1 MALEFYKCN
10 HCGNIA
16 VKPFDAGAPLSCCG
30 EKMSLLEPNTVDAAT
45 EKHVP
50 VVTVDGS
57 AVTVTV
63 GEVEHPMA
71 DDHYITFIVLETE
84 KGYQTAPLAPGQ
96 KPAATFA
103 VAEGDKPVAA
113 YEYCNKHGLWKAEI

>member
-1 MALEFYKCN
+1 MDGAT
-10 HCGNIA
+10 
-16 VKPFDAGAPLSCCG
+16 VKVA
-30 EKMSLLEPNTVDAAT
+30 
-45 EKHVP
+45 
-50 VVTVDGS
+50 
-57 AVTVTV
+57 V

-71 DDHYITFIVLETE
+71 EDHYITFIVLETE

-96 KPAATFA
+96 KPEATFA